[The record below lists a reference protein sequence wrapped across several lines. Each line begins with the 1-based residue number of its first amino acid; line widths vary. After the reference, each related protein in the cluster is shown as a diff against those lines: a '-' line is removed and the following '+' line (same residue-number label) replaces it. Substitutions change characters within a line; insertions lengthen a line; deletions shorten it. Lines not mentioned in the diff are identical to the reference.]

1 MSDQNLSDVQLQN
14 MLSAITDS
22 LLAGEGDIQS
32 LTGKHA
38 AHSEELQNMAS
49 LIDQLNRVF
58 VPVAP
63 SQRFV
68 QRLHQDLI
76 STEGAN
82 VLVRVRRLPPR
93 VQLAAGLALV
103 AGFIVLSRR
112 RTGSEARHEKAQERA
127 AAQ

>member
-1 MSDQNLSDVQLQN
+1 M
-14 MLSAITDS
+14 
-22 LLAGEGDIQS
+22 
-32 LTGKHA
+32 
-38 AHSEELQNMAS
+38 
-49 LIDQLNRVF
+49 
-58 VPVAP
+58 PVEP

-76 STEGAN
+76 STEGVN

-93 VQLAAGLALV
+93 VQLAAGIALV

-112 RTGSEARHEKAQERA
+112 RTGSETRHEKAQERA